1 MATAR
6 QVYKNPQ
13 PGQPLIST
21 ISTGCK
27 TPLLEIKYC
36 NLVNPFRY
44 PNSPTIPRYSI
55 TCIVDPKEH
64 KEFLKGIQ
72 AIERD
77 EKVETIIKNDYVK
90 EDGEHLTTG
99 KVLIKFQSKDIIP
112 VYLGGESHDKST
124 GPQQIELED
133 ELARAEKVMVVYDI
147 LRYTKKN
154 TMKTEHGISF
164 KPSCIWYYPSKPLA
178 QKEG

>member
-1 MATAR
+1 MSTSR
-6 QVYKNPQ
+6 QVYKNPK

-21 ISTGCK
+21 ISSACK

-55 TCIVDPKEH
+55 TCVVDPKEH
-64 KEFLKGIQ
+64 KEFLAGIQ
-72 AIERD
+72 SIEKD
-77 EKVETIIKNDYVK
+77 EKVDTILKNDYVK
-90 EDGEHLTTG
+90 EDGENLTTG
-99 KVLIKFQSKDIIP
+99 KIIIKFQTKEIIP
-112 VYLGGESHDKST
+112 VYVMKGVAGKFDPE
-124 GPQQIELED
+124 QIELED
-133 ELARAEKVMVVYDI
+133 ELARGERVMVIYDI

-164 KPSCIWYYPSKPLA
+164 KPSCIYYYPSQPLET
-178 QKEG
+178 KEVD